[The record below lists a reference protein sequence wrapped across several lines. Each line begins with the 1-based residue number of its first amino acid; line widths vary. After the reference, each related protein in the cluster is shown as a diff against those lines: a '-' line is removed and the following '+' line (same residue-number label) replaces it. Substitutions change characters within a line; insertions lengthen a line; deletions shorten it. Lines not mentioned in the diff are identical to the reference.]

1 MASCAR
7 RRRASI
13 APPGDCRFS
22 ARFRARRL
30 FRASIARFLT
40 IHIAFSRQRQHG
52 ASSILN
58 RGCAVMALAMLCR
71 AGAWWAL
78 MRSAAYAAGVG
89 CTSMGCPAKA
99 AEAELHV
106 VAAKPVCL
114 NAAETREMVKSRH
127 LLEPF
132 AALKFAGAQRKA
144 EALSAR
150 LCRTGDDFIYEI
162 TLLHRDGRLV
172 HVEMEAGTGKIASRP
187 AHEPHET
194 HEPHEPHEAHEPHE
208 SHEAHEP
215 PAKN

>member
-1 MASCAR
+1 LSPLHAPEGAAHQSPSPEIAAFPPVFAR
-7 RRRASI
+7 VDLFGLQSRAW
-13 APPGDCRFS
+13 
-22 ARFRARRL
+22 
-30 FRASIARFLT
+30 T
-40 IHIAFSRQRQHG
+40 IHIAFSRQGEHG
-52 ASSILN
+52 ASGILN
-58 RGCAVMALAMLCR
+58 RGFAVMALAMLCR

-89 CTSMGCPAKA
+89 CASICPAAKA

-106 VAAKPVCL
+106 VAAKPACL

-150 LCRTGDDFIYEI
+150 LCRTGDDFVYEI

-172 HVEMEAGTGKIASRP
+172 HVDMEAGTGKIASRP
-187 AHEPHET
+187 PREPHEAHEPHD
-194 HEPHEPHEAHEPHE
+194 AHEPHE

-215 PAKN
+215 PVKN